1 MSFERVISKALRA
14 AQEQL
19 AGRLGRRLEI
29 RSLLVEIVAHLEACI
44 DFPEEGIDPHTGEQ
58 LLADIGQVRSRIQ
71 KLLATAAEGRILREE
86 CDSSSAGRRIP
97 ANPACSIA
105 F

>member
-1 MSFERVISKALRA
+1 M
-14 AQEQL
+14 
-19 AGRLGRRLEI
+19 
-29 RSLLVEIVAHLEACI
+29 EIVAHLEACI

-58 LLADIGQVRSRIQ
+58 LLADIGQVRSRIE
-71 KLLATAAEGRILREE
+71 KLLATAAEGRILREGVRLVL
-86 CDSSSAGRRIP
+86 CGAPIP